1 MKKIVRNGAILF
13 FIFAAAVVIYFIS
26 ARNAMERETTIYS
39 SMEEASLPLVYTE
52 SRGKEINCLRG
63 YLEDMGNTAARESIS
78 VLPEDRALPI
88 RIEEYGNTIIGIR
101 YEIRNLSL
109 DRLIERTELK
119 DWQSADGST
128 RAVLPIQ
135 NLLTRDETYL
145 LCLTVD
151 TGERD
156 VYYYTRI
163 MWAEHGSYAE
173 DMVDLADTFT
183 RKSLDYEQAQDLTA
197 YLETSST
204 EDNSSLGYVTI
215 RASFNHFTWDGLDVE
230 LEGEPQ
236 ITLQEYDGLM
246 GQVQVKYKVRVRE
259 KSGAE
264 FLVQAEDN
272 FTMKWN
278 EQRIYMM
285 NYERC
290 AEQLFTGDPA
300 AFSRSQILLGIQ
312 REDAVTAVK
321 SPG

>member
-1 MKKIVRNGAILF
+1 MQ
-13 FIFAAAVVIYFIS
+13 
-26 ARNAMERETTIYS
+26 T
-39 SMEEASLPLVYTE
+39 EAPGRYC
-52 SRGKEINCLRG
+52 RF
-63 YLEDMGNTAARESIS
+63 
-78 VLPEDRALPI
+78 
-88 RIEEYGNTIIGIR
+88 RI
-101 YEIRNLSL
+101 
-109 DRLIERTELK
+109 
-119 DWQSADGST
+119 
-128 RAVLPIQ
+128 
-135 NLLTRDETYL
+135 LLTRDETYL

-215 RASFNHFTWDGLDVE
+215 RASFNHFTWTDWMWSWR
-230 LEGEPQ
+230 GEPQ

-264 FLVQAEDN
+264 SLVLAEDN

-290 AEQLFTGDPA
+290 ARGTVYRGSCGFFKVTDPSGNPEGGCGDGCEKP
-300 AFSRSQILLGIQ
+300 
-312 REDAVTAVK
+312 EDA
-321 SPG
+321 SLHLQ